1 MITDSMAS
9 GCSVYDL
16 RGISDNLT
24 AGDHLLGLVQ
34 FKVGTGATP
43 RNTSAN
49 GTRAATHVEQGLRRV
64 PKPPVGPARGPPALS
79 ARSADVRLLR

>member
-34 FKVGTGATP
+34 FRWHRGYAQEYVGEWDHVL
-43 RNTSAN
+43 R
-49 GTRAATHVEQGLRRV
+49 THVEQGLRRD
-64 PKPPVGPARGPPALS
+64 
-79 ARSADVRLLR
+79 RSRR